1 MSDCIFCQI
10 VAGKIAAK
18 QVGETTHVYAFRD
31 NNPQAPT
38 HILLIPKEHVADS
51 AADVG
56 PQHAVMLAELFRIAS
71 HLVWLGTFAA
81 DVGAMTPVFY
91 TFTDREKIFEI
102 VEMNRPSPTVVSM
115 NNPIPAAITI
125 SEPLNGTWKSSVPTV
140 NRNAWLCA
148 ANTRC
153 SP

>member
-56 PQHAVMLAELFRIAS
+56 PQHAVMLAELFGLAAKIARDERLELGWRLVTNVGPEAGQS
-71 HLVWLGTFAA
+71 VYHLHVHLLG
-81 DVGAMTPVFY
+81 GRSLRWP
-91 TFTDREKIFEI
+91 
-102 VEMNRPSPTVVSM
+102 P
-115 NNPIPAAITI
+115 
-125 SEPLNGTWKSSVPTV
+125 G
-140 NRNAWLCA
+140 
-148 ANTRC
+148 
-153 SP
+153 